1 MTSFKEVDMQIG
13 TCPKIAETPALTIS
27 VGSTLTIPWPTG
39 PKQTEKRRNSR
50 NTSKQGE
57 DKRIKI
63 NTTLQKEM
71 SV

>member
-1 MTSFKEVDMQIG
+1 MQIG

-39 PKQTEKRRNSR
+39 PKQTERKDA
-50 NTSKQGE
+50 TVETHLSKE
-57 DKRIKI
+57 KNKRIKI